1 MDCTLSKISHF
12 FINLIVTIFQK
23 EDGIKKKKKK
33 IKRQLGTLQEVSQ
46 ESSLCYPHE
55 KLYLSAFLLSSTD
68 TKQLS

>member
-1 MDCTLSKISHF
+1 MES
-12 FINLIVTIFQK
+12 
-23 EDGIKKKKKK
+23 KKKKK